1 MNRLEKILSI
11 DLRKKCLSN
20 RDEKYFSCAESTEY
34 LCKKDD
40 EAKYVFTVYK
50 FGNEV
55 AVNKYVCEC
64 DEDVLSSIEEMEN
77 LKAEG
82 YTIMPI
88 EQ

>member
-1 MNRLEKILSI
+1 MNRLEKILST
-11 DLRKKCLSN
+11 DLRKKALSN
-20 RDEKYFSCAESTEY
+20 RDEKYFSCAESAEY

-55 AVNKYVCEC
+55 AVNKYVCESG
-64 DEDVLSSIEEMEN
+64 EDLLSSLEEMEK

-82 YTIMPI
+82 YTIIPT
-88 EQ
+88 E